1 LSDTSQR
8 TADESVDD
16 SGQVRV
22 QVTSLGAATTFGGA
36 GLLFLAATSG
46 QPALVTAG
54 ALLLG
59 LVAFARAR
67 AAVQSRRLRALSFSW
82 ATPASVRRNQP
93 FELVAQVVHSGDT
106 PLTGVHARVVGDGAS
121 SISSEVLLDVPR
133 GARGTLGFT
142 CVLPVAG
149 QTVVQGV
156 DLLWRDR
163 LGLVGAVVW
172 QPAEQVLRADAGSV
186 SPARPV
192 RLLRFAGLVPD
203 RDGRRTARRRGGGVE
218 LRELRDYVPGDPL
231 RSVAWKATARRQRP
245 LVRMTEDDTR
255 RHLQVLVDIG
265 PSMRR
270 GDDGA
275 RPLDEALDLAAAV
288 LQAAALDRVGLTLFD
303 TRIYAHL
310 AAKPGAVEA
319 RRRRQTLLDA
329 TLVVDEDLTEATESE
344 VLALVATRLERRSP
358 SLFARAWAD
367 EGIPLARLGVVDPL
381 REVVDESAVHTAV
394 ARHLIVER
402 ARARALLASR
412 ARPARD
418 LSGARLRLACAL
430 LGVPLPYRCA
440 PDPVGRNAAFADAL
454 LRGETAGA
462 PESLLVLSDLAGLS
476 VAGPALRAVQL
487 LRHKKRKVVLV
498 APRGGFVGDPEP
510 WRRAGAK
517 LDLAGISG

>member
-1 LSDTSQR
+1 MSELSQPR
-8 TADESVDD
+8 ADGSADD
-16 SGQVRV
+16 AGQARV
-22 QVTSLGAATTFGGA
+22 HVTSIGAATTFGGA

-54 ALLLG
+54 ALFLG

-67 AAVQSRRLRALSFSW
+67 AVAQSRRLRTLRFSW
-82 ATPASVRRNQP
+82 TTPGSVRRNQP
-93 FELVAQVVHSGDT
+93 FQLVAHVVHPGDA
-106 PLTGVHARVVGDGAS
+106 PLTGVHARLVGDGAS
-121 SISSEVLLDVPR
+121 SVSCDVALDLPR
-133 GARGTLGFT
+133 SARGTLGFP

-149 QTVVQGV
+149 QTVVHGV
-156 DLLWRDR
+156 DLQWRDR
-163 LGLVGAVVW
+163 LGLVGAAVW
-172 QPAEQVLRADAGSV
+172 HPVEQVLRADAGSV

-270 GDDGA
+270 GDEGS
-275 RPLDEALDLAAAV
+275 RPLDEALDLAAAL

-344 VLALVATRLERRSP
+344 VLALVAARLERRSP

-367 EGIPLARLGVVDPL
+367 EGVSLARLGIVDPL

-394 ARHLIVER
+394 ARHLLAER

-440 PDPVGRNAAFADAL
+440 PDPTGRNAAFAEAL
-454 LRGETAGA
+454 MRGEVAGA
-462 PESLLVLSDLAGLS
+462 PEALLVLTDLAGL
-476 VAGPALRAVQL
+476 ADTGPALRAVQL

-510 WRRAGAK
+510 WRRAGAQ
-517 LDLAGISG
+517 LDVASLSG